1 MHVPT
6 DEIPSALRMSSR
18 QWRDSYHCDKPAQGD
33 PVVMQCR
40 TNRRASWAAQIAQ
53 DAGFK
58 KCLVYRQVRAQPPP
72 PRPPRRPRPFLLFP
86 PATPTFHDECFAH
99 GIEVGS

>member
-18 QWRDSYHCDKPAQGD
+18 QWRDSYHCEKPAQGD
-33 PVVMQCR
+33 ALVMQCR

-58 KCLVYRQVRAQPPP
+58 KCLVYKQASFSSPGQWMRLVN
-72 PRPPRRPRPFLLFP
+72 
-86 PATPTFHDECFAH
+86 
-99 GIEVGS
+99 G